1 MTNDPWAELR
11 AELDRWQQAG
21 RTARFW
27 LRDDDAMEPTPELER
42 LLVLAEKHGAP
53 LTLAVIPQH
62 TGEVLARRLDACR
75 CINVAAHGWSHRN
88 FAGEGE
94 KKQELGPHR
103 AASDVLA
110 ELKAAFEKLS
120 ELYPGAFA
128 PVLVPP
134 WNRIAAHLIPELEGI
149 GFRALS
155 VFGPEKRAPIR
166 LINTHADIMDWH
178 GTRGGRADET
188 ILADIVKRLGEMSVS
203 GGTMGLLTHHLVH
216 DEAAWSFID
225 RLLAFTLQ
233 HAACRW
239 VSLPE
244 LLADS

>member
-1 MTNDPWAELR
+1 MTHDPWAVLQ
-11 AELDRWQQAG
+11 AELDRWGEAA

-27 LRDDDAMEPTPELER
+27 LRDDDAVEPTPELDR
-42 LLVLAEKHGAP
+42 LLVLAEKHDVA
-53 LTLAVIPQH
+53 LALAVIPQH
-62 TGEVLARRLDACR
+62 TGEALVRRLDIAKSV
-75 CINVAAHGWSHRN
+75 NVAVHGWSHSNLAR
-88 FAGEGE
+88 EGE

-103 AASDVLA
+103 AASDVLS
-110 ELKAAFEKLS
+110 ELKAGFEKLGL
-120 ELYPGAFA
+120 LYPAAFS

-134 WNRIAAHLIPELEGI
+134 WNRIAASLIPELEGI

-155 VFGPEKRAPIR
+155 VFGPEKQGSIR

-178 GTRGGRADET
+178 GTRGGRADEA
-188 ILADIVKRLGEMSVS
+188 ILADIVKRLGEMFVS

-216 DEAAWSFID
+216 DDAAWSFID
-225 RLLAFTLQ
+225 RLLAFTRR

-244 LLADS
+244 ILSSL

>member
-1 MTNDPWAELR
+1 MTNDPWVLLQ
-11 AELDRWQQAG
+11 AELDRWREAG

-27 LRDDDAMEPTPELER
+27 LRDDDAVEPTPELEQ
-42 LLVLAEKHGAP
+42 LLVLAEKHGVP

-62 TGEVLARRLDACR
+62 TGDALASRLETIELA
-75 CINVAAHGWSHRN
+75 NVAVHGWSHRN
-88 FAGEGE
+88 LAGEGE

-103 AASDVLA
+103 AAGDVLS
-110 ELKAAFEKLS
+110 ELKAGFEKLGL
-120 ELYPGAFA
+120 LYPAAFA

-134 WNRIAAHLIPELEGI
+134 WNRISASLILELAGI

-155 VFGPEKRAPIR
+155 VFGPETQGPIR
-166 LINTHADIMDWH
+166 LVNTHADIMDWH
-178 GTRGGRADET
+178 GTRGGRTDEA
-188 ILADIVKRLGEMSVS
+188 ILADIVRRLRDMFVS

-225 RLLAFTLQ
+225 RLLAFTRR

-239 VSLPE
+239 ASLPE
-244 LLADS
+244 ILSAL